1 MRKNVTVS
9 ALRMTSMPVLLIL
22 ILVLLL
28 IAYCINSGLLAV
40 PVQADI
46 GATRSG
52 DASLMAEDAAS
63 AVQPLLELRYDAIEQ
78 ANPY

>member
-22 ILVLLL
+22 IVVLLL
-28 IAYCINSGLLAV
+28 IAYCVNSGLLAV
-40 PVQADI
+40 PLQAD
-46 GATRSG
+46 TWTPRSG